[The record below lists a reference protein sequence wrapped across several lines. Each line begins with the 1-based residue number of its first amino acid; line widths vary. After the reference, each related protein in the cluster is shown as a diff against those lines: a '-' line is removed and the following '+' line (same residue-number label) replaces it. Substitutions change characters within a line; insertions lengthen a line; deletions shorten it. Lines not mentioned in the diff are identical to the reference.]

1 MSVISE
7 NSQVQTEN
15 RLNAWFLLQLY
26 AKRHIAVMHAQLRVI
41 IMGNIKNI
49 CIKHTFKQILLY
61 SSLLYY
67 LSVLFGTFSNEF
79 TPDFTH
85 GLNVRL

>member
-26 AKRHIAVMHAQLRVI
+26 AKRHIAVMHVQLSVLI
-41 IMGNIKNI
+41 IMGNSKNI
-49 CIKHTFKQILLY
+49 SNKQKILPVILFFF
-61 SSLLYY
+61 
-67 LSVLFGTFSNEF
+67 VLFVSTLW
-79 TPDFTH
+79 H
-85 GLNVRL
+85 I